1 MKNQTLINSTI
12 STIGFELEL
21 SDKRVRFNTKNPAA
35 VQRFINN
42 IQEEFADELA
52 ANLDAKQAVEQLQS
66 LLDEHNTQTVNV
78 SKDDLKEVYLML
90 KDRKLHPVGEF
101 DKRGRFYLEDDELV
115 DVRPPSASYPY
126 SQMSAGRTSKFVKA
140 MAEKYKVQSKDEVYQ
155 QKLITCLLTFLNYQS
170 KPCVFGALID
180 F

>member
-21 SDKRVRFNTKNPAA
+21 SDKEVRFNTKNPHT
-35 VQRFINN
+35 VQRFITT
-42 IQEEFADELA
+42 IQDDYADELVT
-52 ANLDAKQAVEQLQS
+52 NLEAGQAVEQLQT
-66 LLDEHNTQTVNV
+66 LLDEHNAQTVNV

-90 KDRKLHPVGEF
+90 KERKLHPVGEF

-115 DVRPPSASYPY
+115 DVRPPSAAHPY

-140 MAEKYKVQSKDEVYQ
+140 MAEKYKVQSKDE
-155 QKLITCLLTFLNYQS
+155 LLALFTS
-170 KPCVFGALID
+170 KN
-180 F
+180 